1 MSFMQNK
8 ENNLKSIFCMFDNN
22 NNDNISCSNGGLY
35 IRFRGLT
42 SRKNSTANLAKPTY
56 IKIYP
61 TRYSIHTKI
70 YISKY
75 LYINSFF
82 VCQLYF
88 IVILERDNN
97 NQEFYTS
104 KFLIQYNYIL
114 YYAIANSC
122 QFLLLF
128 FFNYSRNFILLNAM
142 MIWRVELESCIT
154 PKCIMI

>member
-1 MSFMQNK
+1 MQNK
-8 ENNLKSIFCMFDNN
+8 ENNLKSIFCTFDNK
-22 NNDNISCSNGGLY
+22 NNDNIFCYNGGLY

-42 SRKNSTANLAKPTY
+42 SRENSTANLAKPTY

-82 VCQLYF
+82 VCQLYL
-88 IVILERDNN
+88 IVIRERDNN
-97 NQEFYTS
+97 NQEFYIS

-114 YYAIANSC
+114 YYVIANSC
-122 QFLLLF
+122 QFCF
-128 FFNYSRNFILLNAM
+128 FQL
-142 MIWRVELESCIT
+142 
-154 PKCIMI
+154 